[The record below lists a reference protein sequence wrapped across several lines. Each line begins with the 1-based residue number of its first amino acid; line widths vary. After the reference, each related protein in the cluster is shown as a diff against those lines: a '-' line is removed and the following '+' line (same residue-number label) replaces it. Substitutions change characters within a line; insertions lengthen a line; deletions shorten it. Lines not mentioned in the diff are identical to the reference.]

1 VYWPSRYQPTA
12 SLGLFVRAPLQHPLA
27 EQEQVG
33 HARHLDLGAAQVP
46 GLHAVVVE
54 SAALQHLDVHRA
66 EGAEGLAGGGLDVD
80 AGDAPVAE
88 VLVRAQPEQVRAQRR
103 RIDLE
108 DRAVAPGGEGAGP
121 VLAVLAALIEIAV
134 ADDEPVA
141 DRELLAAEREIDDVV
156 APPDVGLVAGARDL
170 ARQFAI
176 QGRGGGDVGQRAVD
190 PGAAGQGVVGQRD
203 VGIQPRFE
211 SEVEHRALGLA
222 QTVQRA

>member
-1 VYWPSRYQPTA
+1 
-12 SLGLFVRAPLQHPLA
+12 
-27 EQEQVG
+27 
-33 HARHLDLGAAQVP
+33 
-46 GLHAVVVE
+46 
-54 SAALQHLDVHRA
+54 LQHLDVHRA

-156 APPDVGLVAGARDL
+156 APPDVGVIGVEGLVAGARDL